1 MTEGQGTGLVPDPEP
16 LEDGEDSTPQSAAF
30 RFGVWV
36 GNAAVWLFAILAIV
50 LVLGVLG
57 LGAFALFD
65 AFPTSSEVAAK
76 ENPSWLDT
84 VFASR
89 SVVFAAR
96 AVLLATAVVLS
107 FLALLIVATVV
118 VRINR
123 RQWLQRVWMFEFEPS
138 EAQSAV
144 SEEAEWAYERLAEA
158 LSRNEELEHLLEERD
173 AELESIFEALGAR
186 EERERN
192 EEGEDK
198 DPDA

>member
-16 LEDGEDSTPQSAAF
+16 PGQVEDSKPQSRAY

-36 GNAAVWLFAILAIV
+36 GNAAVWVVAVLAIL

-65 AFPTSSEVAAK
+65 AFPTSTEVAAK

-96 AVLLATAVVLS
+96 GVLLATSVVLS
-107 FLALLIVATVV
+107 FLALLVVGTVV

-138 EAQSAV
+138 EAQ
-144 SEEAEWAYERLAEA
+144 
-158 LSRNEELEHLLEERD
+158 
-173 AELESIFEALGAR
+173 
-186 EERERN
+186 
-192 EEGEDK
+192 
-198 DPDA
+198 